1 MLYSR
6 EWLSQYVELPE
17 STEEIGARATSVGFA
32 VEAIDEIGSDSVFDL
47 EINPNRPD
55 CMNHLGLARELAAA
69 LGGPLQRPSI
79 DFEPAVNTENA
90 DASIEIEDAVGCPR
104 YVGVVVR
111 GITVGPSPEWLTRRL
126 EAVGV
131 RPINNVVD
139 ITNFVLWEYGQPLH
153 AFDLDRLAS
162 PRIIV
167 RRAEAGERL
176 ETLDGEH
183 RELDPEVLVIAD
195 ESGPVALAGIMGGAT
210 TEVTEQT
217 SNILIES
224 AHFAP
229 TVVRRG
235 ARNLGMHTDASHRF
249 ERGSDSEICLEAAL
263 RAAALMVELAG
274 GELPAAVVDCR
285 KGLPWQAF
293 GSLDLDKLD
302 EFAGAPVAVE
312 LIERVFPAL
321 GFDLETVGERCF
333 KVGVP
338 SWRRF
343 DLELDSNG
351 EVYPAHFY
359 EEALRFFGYD
369 RIPATLPAV
378 GGPDDGSS
386 SSHERRE
393 SLRRFLSSA
402 GLAETITYGFY
413 SVEADSRFPGL
424 AKSGPALKLA
434 NALSEQYS
442 VMRRS
447 LLPNLVDGAR
457 FNQNRGLEAI
467 RMFEV
472 GHVFPGGESEELEA
486 VGIVM
491 GGSVGTAWS
500 RSVEL
505 DFFDLKGV
513 VEGLA
518 EEAGVHLEFRSADLP
533 GLVAGTGTEVRLE
546 GAETTCGYLGQLE
559 DPELTFAV
567 CAAEVDTAALSWGA
581 AVEVE
586 TPSRFPG
593 VSVDLTFTHPQKVE
607 WSAVATAIEE
617 TRPDDLLEFGLKGR
631 YTGKGVPDGAVNTT
645 IYFFYNSASGSLT
658 QEEVNERHQRL
669 AESLRDRFG
678 VEE

>member
-6 EWLSQYVELPE
+6 EWLLQYVELPE
-17 STEEIGARATSVGFA
+17 PAEEFGARATSIGFA
-32 VEAIDEIGSDSVFDL
+32 VEAITEAGGDSVFDL

-69 LGGPLQRPSI
+69 FDRPLQRPSAG
-79 DFEPAVNTENA
+79 FEPAINTENA
-90 DASIEIEDAVGCPR
+90 GATIEIEDSVGCPR
-104 YVGVVVR
+104 YAGVVVR
-111 GITVGPSPEWLTRRL
+111 GITVGPSPEWLVRRL

-131 RPINNVVD
+131 RPINNIVD

-162 PRIIV
+162 PGIIV
-167 RRAEAGERL
+167 RPAEAGEQL
-176 ETLDGEH
+176 QTLDGEL
-183 RELDPEVLVIAD
+183 RELDPEVLIIAD
-195 ESGPVALAGIMGGAT
+195 ESGPVALAGIMGGAA
-210 TEVTEQT
+210 TEVTDET
-217 SNILIES
+217 VNVLIES

-229 TVVRRG
+229 TAVRRG
-235 ARNLGMHTDASHRF
+235 ARKLGMHTDASHRF

-263 RAAALMVELAG
+263 RAAALMVELAEG
-274 GELPAAVVDCR
+274 RLPAAVVDCR
-285 KGLPWQAF
+285 KETPWQAS

-302 EFAGAPVAVE
+302 EFAGTPIPKQ

-321 GFDLETVGERCF
+321 GFALEAVGERSF
-333 KVGVP
+333 TVGVP

-343 DLELDSNG
+343 DLELDGNG

-359 EEALRFFGYD
+359 EEALRFFGYE

-378 GGPDDGSS
+378 GGPDEGSS

-393 SLRRFLSSA
+393 SMRRFLSAA

-413 SVEADSRFPGL
+413 SSDADSKFPGL
-424 AKSGPALKLA
+424 ARSGPALKLA

-447 LLPNLVDGAR
+447 LLPNLLDGAL
-457 FNQNRGLEAI
+457 FNQNRGLEAVRI
-467 RMFEV
+467 FEI

-491 GGSVGTAWS
+491 GGSAGTTWS

-518 EEAGVHLEFRSADLP
+518 DEAGAQLEFCPADLP
-533 GLVAGTGTEVRLE
+533 GLVAGTATEVRLRST
-546 GAETTCGYLGQLE
+546 GKVCGYLGQLE
-559 DPELTFAV
+559 EPDLTFSV
-567 CAAEVDTAALSWGA
+567 YAAELDTAAFSWGVR
-581 AVEVE
+581 VEVE

-593 VSVDLTFTHPQKVE
+593 VSVDLTLTHLQKVE

-617 TRPDDLLEFGLKGR
+617 ARPDDLVSFGLKGR